1 MAVSPSSDAVAI
13 VTPYCQ
19 FVGRGTVDLELSD
32 DEAALRDNV
41 RTVLAGICPPAV
53 VRAVHDGEEA
63 PPSLWADMVE
73 LGWPA
78 LAIDERHGGLGLGFV
93 ELALVAEELGRSVV
107 PSPLL
112 ATTTQF
118 APVVR
123 ELADEDRAARFLPA
137 VTSGT
142 STGTLALAEDGRWDP
157 VAVQTTARR
166 DGGDWILDGQK
177 ATVVD
182 GATADEIVVVA
193 RGEGGLGAFVV
204 ASGDVEATPRT
215 TLDPTLPVA
224 DLRLDGVTV
233 PEERVLAEPGT
244 PGVERGV
251 RRATEEAAVAMAAM
265 TVGACRKI
273 FETTVDYAKVREQ
286 FDRPIGSFQA
296 IKHRLVDMY
305 LAVERASAL
314 VHYAAL
320 TIAEDTSDRGQVAVA
335 AKAAAGDCQRLVV
348 EDGLQLHG
356 GIGYTWEQ
364 DLHFLL
370 KRAKTGDALFGSA
383 VAQRAELAQLLGV
396 R

>member
-1 MAVSPSSDAVAI
+1 
-13 VTPYCQ
+13 
-19 FVGRGTVDLELSD
+19 
-32 DEAALRDNV
+32 
-41 RTVLAGICPPAV
+41 
-53 VRAVHDGEEA
+53 
-63 PPSLWADMVE
+63 
-73 LGWPA
+73 
-78 LAIDERHGGLGLGFV
+78 
-93 ELALVAEELGRSVV
+93 
-107 PSPLL
+107 
-112 ATTTQF
+112 
-118 APVVR
+118 
-123 ELADEDRAARFLPA
+123 
-137 VTSGT
+137 
-142 STGTLALAEDGRWDP
+142 
-157 VAVQTTARR
+157 
-166 DGGDWILDGQK
+166 
-177 ATVVD
+177 
-182 GATADEIVVVA
+182 
-193 RGEGGLGAFVV
+193 
-204 ASGDVEATPRT
+204 
-215 TLDPTLPVA
+215 
-224 DLRLDGVTV
+224 
-233 PEERVLAEPGT
+233 
-244 PGVERGV
+244 
-251 RRATEEAAVAMAAM
+251 MAAM